1 MSMPILISVR
11 ELRHRE
17 GSSLQGKAWGQD
29 LEPSPALSH
38 CSGTERQVSLRPR
51 SECQVHPRPVVVGG
65 GDGGAASLPTPRAAF
80 PPISAEPAGP

>member
-65 GDGGAASLPTPRAAF
+65 GDGGAVSLPTPRAAF